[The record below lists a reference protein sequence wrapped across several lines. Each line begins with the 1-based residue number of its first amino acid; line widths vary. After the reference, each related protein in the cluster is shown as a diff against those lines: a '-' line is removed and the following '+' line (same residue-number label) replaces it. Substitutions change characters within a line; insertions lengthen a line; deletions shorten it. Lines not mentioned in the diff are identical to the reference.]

1 MDRIRLHDKEFRLFI
16 PNEKI
21 EAAITKVAERL
32 NNDYS
37 GEDVPLFLSVLNGSF
52 MFCASLMQKLNFNS
66 ELSFIKIASY
76 CGIEST
82 GKTKELIG
90 LGCNIKGRRVVIIED
105 IVDTGNTIAFLH
117 KLLLEKGAA
126 DVKICTL
133 FLKPGSY
140 SGTIPIDYP
149 AMEIGNEFI
158 VGFGLDYDQIGRQY
172 KDIYII
178 DQI

>member
-21 EAAITKVAERL
+21 EAAIEKVADRL

-37 GEDVPLFLSVLNGSF
+37 DEDSPLLLSVLNGSF
-52 MFCASLMQKLNFNS
+52 MFCASLMQKLRFKP

-76 CGIEST
+76 CGTESS
-82 GKTKELIG
+82 GKTRELIG
-90 LGCNIKGRRVVIIED
+90 LGCDVKGRKVIIVED
-105 IVDTGNTIAFLH
+105 IVDTGTTIAYLH
-117 KLLLEKGAA
+117 KLLSEQGAA
-126 DVKICTL
+126 EIKVCTL
-133 FLKPGSY
+133 FLKPESY
-140 SGTIPIDYP
+140 RENIPIDYP
-149 AMEIGNEFI
+149 VMKIGNEFI

-178 DQI
+178 D